1 MTIFNRTKKK
11 LDFAW
16 VLPYSIIMN
25 NQTIPSL
32 RSFQVVAVHR
42 TTGQVQFASVTA
54 PSQVDADD
62 FVTDIQPDWI
72 VIRDNSDL
80 LDERD
85 PTGQDETLNQLGG
98 SGEIDEP
105 ITLANMQ

>member
-1 MTIFNRTKKK
+1 MIKIEN
-11 LDFAW
+11 
-16 VLPYSIIMN
+16 
-25 NQTIPSL
+25 IPSL
-32 RSFQVVAVHR
+32 LSFLVVAVHR
-42 TTGQVQFASVTA
+42 ETGKPQFATIFA

-62 FVTDIQPDWI
+62 FVADMAPDWI
-72 VIRDNSDL
+72 VIRDNSDLLDERGDL